1 MVGLIRRGG
10 LYRVVCSDQNMTE
23 AWHRV
28 RTQSA
33 DTPGVDGISLAQ
45 FQRYLFQELR
55 SLQKEFERGAYE
67 PLPLKVASIPK
78 RNGERRPIGI
88 LAVRDRVA
96 QVALLNV
103 VEPLFEPQFAN
114 ASYGY
119 RPGRSTAMALGHVAQ
134 LVNSGL
140 HWTVRFDIEDCF
152 ESINCARL
160 RKMLSRTV
168 KDRRVRQLIRR
179 WLALDAQRMV
189 RRQLIRERAPRGL
202 VQGSP
207 LSPFLANVYLDRFDK
222 EMGRRGLHWV
232 RYADD
237 VMVLARSQREARK
250 ALRKARRILR
260 ALGLAVNLQKTR
272 VGHVEDGVSFLGATL
287 TFQDGERGEGAWIP
301 VLPSPPASSASA
313 GADERPRGDGLE
325 ISHGGEG
332 AGWEPST

>member
-1 MVGLIRRGG
+1 MMRLFRRGG
-10 LYRVVCSDQNMTE
+10 LYRAVCSDPNMTE

-33 DTPGVDGISLAQ
+33 DTPGVDGVSLAQ

-55 SLQKEFERGAYE
+55 TLQKELERGAYE
-67 PLPLKVASIPK
+67 PLPLKMTSISK

-96 QVALLNV
+96 QVAVLNV
-103 VEPLFEPQFAN
+103 VEPLYEPQFAS

-140 HWTVRFDIEDCF
+140 HWIVRFDIEDCF

-160 RKMLSRTV
+160 QKMLTRTV

-179 WLALDAQRMV
+179 WLALDAQRVV
-189 RRQLIRERAPRGL
+189 RRQLIRELAPRGL

-207 LSPFLANVYLDRFDK
+207 LSPFLSNVYLDRFDK
-222 EMGRRGLHWV
+222 EMAKRGFHWV

-237 VMVLARSQREARK
+237 VVVLARSQKEARN
-250 ALRKARRILR
+250 ALKGARRILR
-260 ALGLAVNLQKTR
+260 RLGLAVNPHKTR
-272 VGHVEDGVSFLGATL
+272 VGHVEDGISFLGGTL
-287 TFQDGERGEGAWIP
+287 TFEADEHGAGAWIP
-301 VLPSPPASSASA
+301 VFPVPSASPAS
-313 GADERPRGDGLE
+313 ADPAENSCGDGLDT
-325 ISHGGEG
+325 SHGGEG
-332 AGWEPST
+332 VGWEPST